1 MLNLRRIRAI
11 LWQELFVTY
20 RSGEVFADIF
30 IFPFANIIVFGFISL
45 YLSGENPLTGKLVLL
60 GMLLWQIIWIVQ
72 YSVTLGSLWNIWSR
86 NLTNIFISPIKVGE
100 YILAHTISGIIKAF
114 FVLLLA
120 GVLSYF
126 AFDFNLF
133 SIGALPLALVFL
145 NFALFAYSLGIVL
158 LGLIFRYG
166 TRIQAAAWATVSFF
180 QPLSAAFYPVEIMP
194 IWLQFIAKL
203 FPATFTFEA
212 ARVALLE
219 HGAIAWNLF
228 GFAFAQNLVY
238 CVLATLVF
246 LRFYRTSRNTGQ
258 FARNET

>member
-1 MLNLRRIRAI
+1 MLNFRRIKAI

-45 YLSGENPLTGKLVLL
+45 YLSGQNPVTAKTVLS

-86 NLTNIFISPIKVGE
+86 NLTNIFIAPIKVGE
-100 YILAHTISGIIKAF
+100 YILAHTLSGIIKAIA
-114 FVLLLA
+114 VLGLATLL
-120 GVLSYF
+120 SIY

-133 SIGALPLALVFL
+133 EIGITPLALIFI
-145 NFALFAYSLGIVL
+145 NFALFAYALGIVL

-180 QPLSAAFYPVEIMP
+180 QPLAAAFYPLDVMP
-194 IWLQFIAKL
+194 GYLQAVAKF
-203 FPATFTFEA
+203 FPATYGFEG
-212 ARVALLE
+212 ARFALFND
-219 HGAIAWNLF
+219 GAIAWDLF
-228 GFAFAQNLVY
+228 SIAFLENAIY
-238 CVLATLVF
+238 CVVATAVF
-246 LRFYRTSRNTGQ
+246 LYLFRKSRDTGQ
-258 FARNET
+258 FARNES